1 MYKDHFQL
9 SQNNL
14 LKRLFFPPL
23 KFWHPC
29 QKKCILVYFY
39 ILNFILLA
47 HKSSSLPI
55 SPRLDY
61 HSKISNRK
69 HEFSSALLLWNAI
82 SIFKPVLTVCLS
94 ITSAFHYSSN
104 EDYKDSVG
112 CLKQKSHLHLLSLPI
127 HRCSI
132 FFYPSSFPLIS
143 SNNVS

>member
-9 SQNNL
+9 SQNNR

-39 ILNFILLA
+39 ILNFILLVY
-47 HKSSSLPI
+47 KSSLLPI

-61 HSKISNRK
+61 CSKISNRK
-69 HEFSSALLLWNAI
+69 HEFSSALLLCNAI
-82 SIFKPVLTVCLS
+82 RIFEPVLTVC
-94 ITSAFHYSSN
+94 ITSEFHYSSN
-104 EDYKDSVG
+104 EDYMDSVG

-127 HRCSI
+127 RRCSM

-143 SNNVS
+143 SNNIS